1 MDGTRLQ
8 ALIYRGYAKEA
19 AHIGIDYEIFRG
31 PPMTPMQS
39 AYSQGSLP
47 CAFLADAKASVSM
60 KYQTPTW
67 ILRADGSQ
75 LDVLDILVG
84 PFGTFYVASMQP
96 SLPLEAVRCNTTVS
110 IGRVSYQ
117 QDPVSGVLMPVVTNY
132 AEGLP
137 MFKQYRREEIRK
149 DPTTGQE
156 IGNATT
162 VWRAFIPLANES
174 LLQGDVIIDENNI
187 NYTVDAP
194 DFTSAGYA
202 ANIRLASL

>member
-1 MDGTRLQ
+1 VDGARLQ

-19 AHIGIDYEIFRG
+19 ARIGIDYEIFRG
-31 PPMTPMQS
+31 PPMSPIQP

-47 CAFLADAKASVSM
+47 CAFIADAKASVFQ

-75 LDVLDILVG
+75 LQVLDILVG

-96 SLPLEAVRCNTTVS
+96 NLPIEAVRCNSTVS
-110 IGRVSYQ
+110 IGRVSYEE
-117 QDPVSGVLMPVVTNY
+117 DPVTLVLVPVVTNY
-132 AEGLP
+132 AEDLP

-156 IGNATT
+156 IGNAAT
-162 VWRAFIPLANES
+162 VWRAFIPLVNETM
-174 LLQGDVIIDENNI
+174 LQGDVITDENAI
-187 NYTVDAP
+187 KYTVDAP